1 MSFIDILK
9 QLDCDLYENEPLS
22 KHTTFKIGGPAK
34 YFAVPRSMDALS
46 KLIAAARDNGVN
58 FVVLGRG
65 SNVLATDEGYD
76 GLVICLTQKYA
87 AITVDGDTLYA
98 DAGASLARICKITL
112 DNNLSG
118 LEFAWGIPGSVG
130 GAIYMNAGAYGGEM
144 KDVVD
149 SVVYLDG
156 EDDYKIKTLSADQ
169 CDFSYRHSFFSG
181 KAHVI
186 CGVNFKLQRGSR
198 EEIKE
203 KMDDLLNRRVTK
215 QPYFIPSAG
224 STFKRPEGSYASM
237 LVDQCGLKGHAVGD
251 AEVSPKHAGFVVNNG
266 SASCAD
272 VLQLCEEIIAV
283 VKEKTGFV
291 LEREV
296 KILGE

>member
-1 MSFIDILK
+1 MSFIDKLK
-9 QLDCDLYENEPLS
+9 QCDCDLYENEPLS
-22 KHTTFKIGGPAK
+22 KHTTFRIGGPAK
-34 YFAVPRSMDALS
+34 YFAVPRNLNAV
-46 KLIAAARDNGVN
+46 KQLISAARDNNVN
-58 FVVLGRG
+58 FVILGRG
-65 SNVLATDEGYD
+65 SNVLAADEGFD
-76 GLVICLTQKYA
+76 GLVIRLSQKYA
-87 AITVDGDTLYA
+87 NITVEGSTLYA
-98 DAGASLARICKITL
+98 DAGASLARICKIAL
-112 DNNLSG
+112 DNHLGG

-130 GAIYMNAGAYGGEM
+130 GAVYMNAGAYGGEM
-144 KDVVD
+144 KDVVE
-149 SVVYLDG
+149 SVIYLDC
-156 EDDYKIKTLSADQ
+156 EDGYNVKTLTAQ
-169 CDFSYRHSFFSG
+169 ECDFGYRHSFFAD

-186 CGVNFKLQRGSR
+186 CGVNFKLQHGSR

-224 STFKRPEGSYASM
+224 STFKRPAGSYASM

-266 SASCAD
+266 NASCAD
-272 VLQLCEEIIAV
+272 VLQLCDEIIAI